1 MAELWKAWK
10 AKSRLPPPPTAPW
23 KSRTQREIPTFPQP
37 RRGALEKWKTK
48 NRFPT
53 FPFRLATTN
62 SVFFPRNAAAFGRR
76 GSRFAANR
84 TPSRSPDSKSK
95 PNGRELFP
103 GLQHLMFP
111 GSSCIGNESRFQDH
125 PSIGICF
132 GAPGRMPRPP
142 CPIPPHGEPSRRPI
156 HFRAISTISPLELS
170 LTADASRALA

>member
-125 PSIGICF
+125 PSIGICS
-132 GAPGRMPRPP
+132 GGDPGDPDWSWPP
-142 CPIPPHGEPSRRPI
+142 LGGRRG
-156 HFRAISTISPLELS
+156 RTAAISLGVC
-170 LTADASRALA
+170 RR

>member
-37 RRGALEKWKTK
+37 RRGAQEKWKTK

-125 PSIGICF
+125 PSIGICS
-132 GAPGRMPRPP
+132 GGDPGDPDWSWPP
-142 CPIPPHGEPSRRPI
+142 LGGRRG
-156 HFRAISTISPLELS
+156 RTAAISLVFPSIL
-170 LTADASRALA
+170 SRA